1 MRNLA
6 FEFLRGKIR
15 ESDLESVLIG
25 KRTNLRYITGFTGD
39 YGFAAV
45 GSREALFFT
54 SSLQFEHANS
64 TVREPF
70 KVVEVRN
77 DIFKALADPGV
88 SLWGKRLGYEA
99 ETVTCSDFEK
109 IKAAFKG
116 IDLISTS
123 GMVEE
128 IRTIKKPSE
137 IRSIIRA
144 QRITEEVFVELLGF
158 MKEGVKERDLA
169 CEIDYRLRK
178 HGGELSAFD
187 TIVAFGENT
196 SKPHA
201 LPSQRKLKAGDI
213 VLFDMGTIID
223 GYASDMTRTVVFGR
237 ADSKIKKLYAAVLE
251 AQEAALSGIKAGI
264 KCSEA
269 DSLARNVIDRAG
281 YGDLFIHFLGHG
293 VGLDVHEIPS
303 LSRRSNHRLKH
314 NMVVTVEPG
323 VYLPGWGGIRIEDM
337 VVVDDNGCDN
347 LTGADKALI
356 EL

>member
-6 FEFLRGKIR
+6 FEFLLGKIR
-15 ESDLESVLIG
+15 ESDLESFLIG

-45 GSREALFFT
+45 SSRDALFFT
-54 SSLQFEHANS
+54 SPLHFEHANS

-70 KVVEVRN
+70 KVVEVRD
-77 DIFKALADPGV
+77 DIFKALAKPGV

-99 ETVTCSDFEK
+99 EAVTCSDFEK

-116 IDLISTS
+116 IEPISTK

-137 IRSIIRA
+137 IKSITRA
-144 QRITEEVFVELLGF
+144 QRITEEVFVELPGF
-158 MKEGVKERDLA
+158 LKEGVNERDIA

-178 HGGELSAFD
+178 HGGERSAFD
-187 TIVAFGENT
+187 TIVAFGENS

-237 ADSKIKKLYAAVLE
+237 ADSKIKKLYATVLE
-251 AQEAALSGIKAGI
+251 AQEAAISGIKAGI

-281 YGDLFIHFLGHG
+281 YGDQFVHSLGHG

-303 LSRRSNHRLKH
+303 LSRRSNSKLKN

-323 VYLPGWGGIRIEDM
+323 IYLPDWGGIRIEDM
-337 VVVDDNGCDN
+337 VVVNNNGCDN
-347 LTGADKALI
+347 LTGADKGLI